1 MRLVPGEQPSKQ
13 MDRAIMLTAPAND
26 DTDDTAELRQLVEI
40 LQDKVEEL
48 EAKGFEGRTAAKALA
63 AVAAEQLHQ
72 VGGPEALA
80 AWAEVLSSWSSEA
93 GSAQ

>member
-1 MRLVPGEQPSKQ
+1 MMVRG
-13 MDRAIMLTAPAND
+13 ATAND
-26 DTDDTAELRQLVEI
+26 DTDDTAALRQLVEI

-48 EAKGFEGRTAAKALA
+48 ETRDIEGRTLAKALA

-80 AWAEVLSSWSSEA
+80 AWAEVLSSWPSEA
-93 GSAQ
+93 ESGQ

>member
-1 MRLVPGEQPSKQ
+1 MTRG
-13 MDRAIMLTAPAND
+13 PAANG
-26 DTDDTAELRQLVEI
+26 DTADNAELTQHFQI

-48 EAKGFEGRTAAKALA
+48 EARGFEARTVAKALA

-80 AWAEVLSSWSSEA
+80 AWAEVLSSWPSEA
-93 GSAQ
+93 ESAQ

>member
-1 MRLVPGEQPSKQ
+1 MVP
-13 MDRAIMLTAPAND
+13 RAAAND
-26 DTDDTAELRQLVEI
+26 DSDDTAELRQLVEI

-48 EAKGFEGRTAAKALA
+48 EARGFEGRTVAKALA

-80 AWAEVLSSWSSEA
+80 AWAEVLSSGRRRLGQLSETA
-93 GSAQ
+93 ARVPV

>member
-1 MRLVPGEQPSKQ
+1 MVP
-13 MDRAIMLTAPAND
+13 RAAAND
-26 DTDDTAELRQLVEI
+26 DNDDTAELRQLVEI

-48 EAKGFEGRTAAKALA
+48 EARDFEGRTLAKALA

-80 AWAEVLSSWSSEA
+80 AWAEVLATWSSGA

>member
-1 MRLVPGEQPSKQ
+1 
-13 MDRAIMLTAPAND
+13 MDEAIMPRAAAND

-40 LQDKVEEL
+40 LHDKVEEL
-48 EAKGFEGRTAAKALA
+48 EVRGFEGRTVAKALA